1 MKLSVF
7 IIGLLFILFSFNVQ
21 GQCPT
26 TNLVE
31 NPGQFQWTFHPA
43 SATNSEPYY
52 SGVMEVGETTLI
64 MNNGETFTTRA
75 YRQEGTSYSVPG
87 PTINV
92 VPGNKYILSLH
103 NTLPFEALSTS
114 HNVFKDPNAVNIHT
128 HGLHISGESPGD
140 DVTRVFEGGQGGD
153 FVWDIPADHMGG
165 TYWYHAHHHG
175 SSYLQVAGGMLG
187 MLIVDDAND
196 GIPANVAGMEERQLL
211 FAKLDPTASGTGGDV
226 LMGGSLSG
234 ATWTTNG
241 VIGGNICM
249 PANTWQHWRV
259 LIADPNAML
268 RDIEFGP
275 ECEVMVLARD
285 GVWRTVAPKEL
296 TTNMLK
302 LTGASRADF
311 AIRTT
316 GNSWVKVGGNIMANI
331 YVDGP
336 SDASVHPFDIDGV
349 SNWSAIRPS
358 YLRDLRTET
367 NVNNESVQMGA
378 RTVNGSKFDHMT
390 PNYSIPTTQV
400 QEWSLSGNVRHP
412 FHLHIYHVQALA
424 DDRDFE
430 AGEFYDVVASQMSIR
445 FDLNQSTT
453 TPYAGKTI
461 MHCHILEHEDQGA
474 MGWMDVQGGQAAPTF
489 PVDANIATPYS
500 EYYTVGSTIVTI
512 PSAATSLS
520 ATAVSSSS
528 IDLAWT
534 DNASD
539 EDGFIVER
547 SADGTNFNLIGSIG
561 ADVSAYSDNGLNAS
575 TLYYYR
581 VIAFNTA
588 GSSVSSNIANA
599 TTIATVTIPSAATSL
614 SATATSSS
622 SIDLAWTDNAPD
634 EDGFNVERS
643 ADGTNFNLIGSIGA
657 DVTAYSDN
665 GLNASTL
672 YYYRV
677 IAFNSAGSSAFSNI
691 ANATTLGSAVT
702 IPDAPSSL
710 SATAASNSS
719 IDLAWTDNASDEDG
733 FNVERSADGTN
744 FNLIGSIGADVSTYS
759 DNGLNAST
767 LYYYRVIA
775 FNTAGSSAASNI
787 ANATTIATVT
797 IPDAPSSLSATAV
810 SSSSIDLAWAD
821 NASDEDGF
829 NVERSADGTNFN
841 LIGSIGADVT
851 AYSDN
856 GLSASTLYY
865 YRVIAFNSAGSS
877 AASNIANATTLS
889 ASGGAIIY
897 VENISVTRQAISGN
911 RFRGAATVSIYDNA
925 GLSVAGATVNGD
937 FSGTTS
943 SSESEVTDVN
953 GQITVYSGGKKNPNG
968 EWCFEV
974 TNVSLIGSTYDPLL
988 NFVTIA
994 CESTS
999 GAKSNAG
1006 GKSNKLKEQPLK
1018 NLNVYPNP
1026 FNGSTNIT
1034 FQIAEESDVLLEV
1047 YSVNGRKVAMVA
1059 NQKYEI
1065 GQHVINWSSQ
1075 NLSQGTYFLELR
1087 VGNQLE
1093 TKRLMIIR

>member
-7 IIGLLFILFSFNVQ
+7 ITGLLFILFSFNVQ
-21 GQCPT
+21 AQCPT

-140 DVTRVFEGGQGGD
+140 DVSRVFEGGRGGD

-175 SSYLQVAGGMLG
+175 ATYLQVAGGMLG

-285 GVWRTVAPKEL
+285 GVWRTVAPKDL
-296 TTNMLK
+296 TTNTLK

-367 NVNNESVQMGA
+367 NVNNESVKMGA
-378 RTVNGSKFDHMT
+378 RTVNGSKFSHMNPT
-390 PNYSIPTTQV
+390 YSLPTTQV

-412 FHLHIYHVQALA
+412 FHLHIYHVQALE

-512 PSAATSLS
+512 PSAATNLS
-520 ATAVSSSS
+520 ATAASSSS

-539 EDGFIVER
+539 ENGFNVER
-547 SADGTNFNLIGSIG
+547 STDGTNFNLIGSLG
-561 ADVSAYSDNGLNAS
+561 ADVSSYSDNGLNAS

-581 VIAFNTA
+581 VIAFNGA
-588 GSSVSSNIANA
+588 GN
-599 TTIATVTIPSAATSL
+599 
-614 SATATSSS
+614 
-622 SIDLAWTDNAPD
+622 
-634 EDGFNVERS
+634 
-643 ADGTNFNLIGSIGA
+643 
-657 DVTAYSDN
+657 
-665 GLNASTL
+665 
-672 YYYRV
+672 
-677 IAFNSAGSSAFSNI
+677 SAFSNI
-691 ANATTLGSAVT
+691 ANATTLGSTVT
-702 IPDAPSSL
+702 IPDAPTSL
-710 SATAASNSS
+710 SATAASN
-719 IDLAWTDNASDEDG
+719 
-733 FNVERSADGTN
+733 
-744 FNLIGSIGADVSTYS
+744 
-759 DNGLNAST
+759 
-767 LYYYRVIA
+767 
-775 FNTAGSSAASNI
+775 
-787 ANATTIATVT
+787 
-797 IPDAPSSLSATAV
+797 
-810 SSSSIDLAWAD
+810 SSIDLAWAD

-865 YRVIAFNSAGSS
+865 YRVIAFNSAGNS
-877 AASNIANATTLS
+877 ASSNIANATTLS

-897 VENISVTRQAISGN
+897 VENISVSRQAINGN
-911 RFRGAATVSIYDNA
+911 RFRGAATVSIYDDA

-974 TNVSLIGSTYDPLL
+974 TNVSLTGSTYDPLL

-999 GAKSNAG
+999 GAKSNVG
-1006 GKSNKLKEQPLK
+1006 GKSTKLKEQPLK
-1018 NLNVYPNP
+1018 DLNVYPNP

-1047 YSVNGRKVAMVA
+1047 FSVNGRKVAMVA
-1059 NQKYEI
+1059 NLKYEI

>member
-7 IIGLLFILFSFNVQ
+7 ITGLLFILFSFNVQ

-140 DVTRVFEGGQGGD
+140 DVSRVFEGGRGGD

-175 SSYLQVAGGMLG
+175 ATYLQVAGGMLG

-285 GVWRTVAPKEL
+285 GVWRTVAPKDL
-296 TTNMLK
+296 TTNTLK

-367 NVNNESVQMGA
+367 NVNNESVKMGA
-378 RTVNGSKFDHMT
+378 RTVNGSKFSHMNPT
-390 PNYSIPTTQV
+390 YSLPTTQV

-412 FHLHIYHVQALA
+412 FHLHIYHVQALE

-512 PSAATSLS
+512 PSAATNLS
-520 ATAVSSSS
+520 ATAASNSS

-534 DNASD
+534 DNAS
-539 EDGFIVER
+539 
-547 SADGTNFNLIGSIG
+547 
-561 ADVSAYSDNGLNAS
+561 
-575 TLYYYR
+575 
-581 VIAFNTA
+581 
-588 GSSVSSNIANA
+588 
-599 TTIATVTIPSAATSL
+599 
-614 SATATSSS
+614 
-622 SIDLAWTDNAPD
+622 D

-677 IAFNSAGSSAFSNI
+677 IAFNSAGSSA
-691 ANATTLGSAVT
+691 
-702 IPDAPSSL
+702 
-710 SATAASNSS
+710 
-719 IDLAWTDNASDEDG
+719 
-733 FNVERSADGTN
+733 
-744 FNLIGSIGADVSTYS
+744 
-759 DNGLNAST
+759 
-767 LYYYRVIA
+767 
-775 FNTAGSSAASNI
+775 
-787 ANATTIATVT
+787 
-797 IPDAPSSLSATAV
+797 
-810 SSSSIDLAWAD
+810 
-821 NASDEDGF
+821 
-829 NVERSADGTNFN
+829 
-841 LIGSIGADVT
+841 
-851 AYSDN
+851 
-856 GLSASTLYY
+856 
-865 YRVIAFNSAGSS
+865 
-877 AASNIANATTLS
+877 ASNIANATTLS

-897 VENISVTRQAISGN
+897 VENISVSRQAINGN

-974 TNVSLIGSTYDPLL
+974 TNVSLTGSTYDPLL

-1006 GKSNKLKEQPLK
+1006 GKSTKLKEQPLK

-1059 NQKYEI
+1059 NLKYEI

>member
-7 IIGLLFILFSFNVQ
+7 ITGLLFILFSFNVQ
-21 GQCPT
+21 AQCPT

-140 DVTRVFEGGQGGD
+140 DVSRVFEGGRGGD

-175 SSYLQVAGGMLG
+175 ATYLQVAGGMLG

-285 GVWRTVAPKEL
+285 GVWRTVAPKDL
-296 TTNMLK
+296 TTNTLK

-367 NVNNESVQMGA
+367 NVNNESVKMGA
-378 RTVNGSKFDHMT
+378 RTVNGSKFSHMNPT
-390 PNYSIPTTQV
+390 YSLPTTQV

-412 FHLHIYHVQALA
+412 FHLHIYHVQALE

-512 PSAATSLS
+512 PSAATNLS
-520 ATAVSSSS
+520 ATAASSSS

-539 EDGFIVER
+539 ENGFNVER
-547 SADGTNFNLIGSIG
+547 STDGTNFNLIGSLG
-561 ADVSAYSDNGLNAS
+561 ADVSSYSDNGLNAS

-581 VIAFNTA
+581 VIAFNGA
-588 GSSVSSNIANA
+588 GN
-599 TTIATVTIPSAATSL
+599 
-614 SATATSSS
+614 
-622 SIDLAWTDNAPD
+622 
-634 EDGFNVERS
+634 
-643 ADGTNFNLIGSIGA
+643 
-657 DVTAYSDN
+657 
-665 GLNASTL
+665 
-672 YYYRV
+672 
-677 IAFNSAGSSAFSNI
+677 SAFSNI
-691 ANATTLGSAVT
+691 ANATTLGSTLT
-702 IPDAPSSL
+702 IPDAPTSL
-710 SATAASNSS
+710 SATAASN
-719 IDLAWTDNASDEDG
+719 
-733 FNVERSADGTN
+733 
-744 FNLIGSIGADVSTYS
+744 
-759 DNGLNAST
+759 
-767 LYYYRVIA
+767 
-775 FNTAGSSAASNI
+775 
-787 ANATTIATVT
+787 
-797 IPDAPSSLSATAV
+797 
-810 SSSSIDLAWAD
+810 SSIDLAWAD

-865 YRVIAFNSAGSS
+865 YRVIAFNSAGNS
-877 AASNIANATTLS
+877 ASSNIANATTLS

-897 VENISVTRQAISGN
+897 VENISVSRQAINGN
-911 RFRGAATVSIYDNA
+911 RFRGAATVSIYDDA

-974 TNVSLIGSTYDPLL
+974 TNVSLTGSTYDPLL

-999 GAKSNAG
+999 GAKSNVG
-1006 GKSNKLKEQPLK
+1006 GKSTKLKEQPLK
-1018 NLNVYPNP
+1018 DLNVYPNP

-1047 YSVNGRKVAMVA
+1047 FSVNGRKVAMVA
-1059 NQKYEI
+1059 NLKYEI

>member
-7 IIGLLFILFSFNVQ
+7 ITGLLFILFSFNVQ
-21 GQCPT
+21 AQCPT

-140 DVTRVFEGGQGGD
+140 DVSRVFEGGRGGD

-175 SSYLQVAGGMLG
+175 ATYLQVAGGMLG

-285 GVWRTVAPKEL
+285 GVWRTVAPKDL
-296 TTNMLK
+296 TTNTLK

-367 NVNNESVQMGA
+367 NVNNESVKMGA
-378 RTVNGSKFDHMT
+378 RTVNGSKFSHMNPT
-390 PNYSIPTTQV
+390 YSLPTTQV

-412 FHLHIYHVQALA
+412 FHLHIYHVQALE

-512 PSAATSLS
+512 PSAATNLS
-520 ATAVSSSS
+520 ATAASSSS

-539 EDGFIVER
+539 ENGFNVER
-547 SADGTNFNLIGSIG
+547 STDGTNFNLIGSLG
-561 ADVSAYSDNGLNAS
+561 ADVSSYSDNGLNAS

-581 VIAFNTA
+581 VIAFNGA
-588 GSSVSSNIANA
+588 GN
-599 TTIATVTIPSAATSL
+599 
-614 SATATSSS
+614 
-622 SIDLAWTDNAPD
+622 
-634 EDGFNVERS
+634 
-643 ADGTNFNLIGSIGA
+643 
-657 DVTAYSDN
+657 
-665 GLNASTL
+665 
-672 YYYRV
+672 
-677 IAFNSAGSSAFSNI
+677 SAFSNI
-691 ANATTLGSAVT
+691 ANATTLGSTVT
-702 IPDAPSSL
+702 IPDAPTSL

-719 IDLAWTDNASDEDG
+719 IDLAWT
-733 FNVERSADGTN
+733 
-744 FNLIGSIGADVSTYS
+744 
-759 DNGLNAST
+759 
-767 LYYYRVIA
+767 
-775 FNTAGSSAASNI
+775 
-787 ANATTIATVT
+787 
-797 IPDAPSSLSATAV
+797 
-810 SSSSIDLAWAD
+810 D

-877 AASNIANATTLS
+877 ASSNIANATTLS

-897 VENISVTRQAISGN
+897 VENISVSRQAINGN
-911 RFRGAATVSIYDNA
+911 RFRGAATVSIYDDA

-974 TNVSLIGSTYDPLL
+974 TNVSLTGSTYDPLL

-999 GAKSNAG
+999 GAKSNVG
-1006 GKSNKLKEQPLK
+1006 GKSTKLKEQPLK
-1018 NLNVYPNP
+1018 DLNVYPNP

-1047 YSVNGRKVAMVA
+1047 FSVNGRKVAMVA
-1059 NQKYEI
+1059 NLKYEI

>member
-7 IIGLLFILFSFNVQ
+7 ITGLLFILFSFNVQ
-21 GQCPT
+21 AQCPT

-140 DVTRVFEGGQGGD
+140 DVSRVFEGGRGGD

-175 SSYLQVAGGMLG
+175 ATYLQVAGGMLG

-285 GVWRTVAPKEL
+285 GVWRTVAPKDL
-296 TTNMLK
+296 TTNTLK

-367 NVNNESVQMGA
+367 NVNNESVKMGA
-378 RTVNGSKFDHMT
+378 RTVNGSKFSHMNPT
-390 PNYSIPTTQV
+390 YSLPTTQV

-412 FHLHIYHVQALA
+412 FHLHIYHVQALE

-512 PSAATSLS
+512 PSAATNLS
-520 ATAVSSSS
+520 ATAASSSS

-539 EDGFIVER
+539 ENGFNVER
-547 SADGTNFNLIGSIG
+547 STDGTNFNLIGSLG
-561 ADVSAYSDNGLNAS
+561 ADVSSYSDNGLNAS

-581 VIAFNTA
+581 VIAFNGA
-588 GSSVSSNIANA
+588 GN
-599 TTIATVTIPSAATSL
+599 
-614 SATATSSS
+614 
-622 SIDLAWTDNAPD
+622 
-634 EDGFNVERS
+634 
-643 ADGTNFNLIGSIGA
+643 
-657 DVTAYSDN
+657 
-665 GLNASTL
+665 
-672 YYYRV
+672 
-677 IAFNSAGSSAFSNI
+677 SAFSNI
-691 ANATTLGSAVT
+691 ANATTLGSTLT
-702 IPDAPSSL
+702 IPDAPTSL
-710 SATAASNSS
+710 SATAASN
-719 IDLAWTDNASDEDG
+719 
-733 FNVERSADGTN
+733 
-744 FNLIGSIGADVSTYS
+744 
-759 DNGLNAST
+759 
-767 LYYYRVIA
+767 
-775 FNTAGSSAASNI
+775 
-787 ANATTIATVT
+787 
-797 IPDAPSSLSATAV
+797 
-810 SSSSIDLAWAD
+810 SSIDLAWAD

-841 LIGSIGADVT
+841 LIGSLGADIT

-856 GLSASTLYY
+856 GLNASTLYY
-865 YRVIAFNSAGSS
+865 YRVIAFNSAGNS
-877 AASNIANATTLS
+877 ASSNIANATTLS

-897 VENISVTRQAISGN
+897 VENISVSRQAINGN
-911 RFRGAATVSIYDNA
+911 RFRGAATVSIYDDA

-974 TNVSLIGSTYDPLL
+974 TNVSLTGSTYDPLL

-999 GAKSNAG
+999 GAKSNVG
-1006 GKSNKLKEQPLK
+1006 GKSTKLKEQPLK
-1018 NLNVYPNP
+1018 DLNVYPNP

-1047 YSVNGRKVAMVA
+1047 FSVNGRKVAMVA
-1059 NQKYEI
+1059 NLKYEI

>member
-140 DVTRVFEGGQGGD
+140 DVSRVFEGGQGGD

-175 SSYLQVAGGMLG
+175 ATYLQVAGGMLG

-285 GVWRTVAPKEL
+285 GVWRTVAPKDL
-296 TTNMLK
+296 TTNTLK

-512 PSAATSLS
+512 PSAATNLS
-520 ATAVSSSS
+520 ATAASSSS

-561 ADVSAYSDNGLNAS
+561 ADVSTYSDNGLNAS

-677 IAFNSAGSSAFSNI
+677 IAFNSAGSSAS
-691 ANATTLGSAVT
+691 
-702 IPDAPSSL
+702 
-710 SATAASNSS
+710 
-719 IDLAWTDNASDEDG
+719 
-733 FNVERSADGTN
+733 
-744 FNLIGSIGADVSTYS
+744 
-759 DNGLNAST
+759 
-767 LYYYRVIA
+767 
-775 FNTAGSSAASNI
+775 
-787 ANATTIATVT
+787 
-797 IPDAPSSLSATAV
+797 
-810 SSSSIDLAWAD
+810 
-821 NASDEDGF
+821 
-829 NVERSADGTNFN
+829 
-841 LIGSIGADVT
+841 
-851 AYSDN
+851 
-856 GLSASTLYY
+856 
-865 YRVIAFNSAGSS
+865 
-877 AASNIANATTLS
+877 SNIANATTLS
-889 ASGGAIIY
+889 ASSGAIIY
-897 VENISVTRQAISGN
+897 VENISVSRQAINGN

-974 TNVSLIGSTYDPLL
+974 TNVSLTGSTYDPLL

-999 GAKSNAG
+999 GAKSNVG

>member
-7 IIGLLFILFSFNVQ
+7 ITGLLFILFSFNVQ

-140 DVTRVFEGGQGGD
+140 DVSRVFEGGRGGD

-175 SSYLQVAGGMLG
+175 ATYLQVAGGMLG

-285 GVWRTVAPKEL
+285 GVWRTVAPKDL
-296 TTNMLK
+296 TTNTLK

-367 NVNNESVQMGA
+367 NVNNESVKMGA
-378 RTVNGSKFDHMT
+378 RTVNGSKFSHMNPT
-390 PNYSIPTTQV
+390 YSLPTTQV

-412 FHLHIYHVQALA
+412 FHLHIYHVQALE

-512 PSAATSLS
+512 PSAATNLS
-520 ATAVSSSS
+520 ATAASSSS

-539 EDGFIVER
+539 ENGFNVER
-547 SADGTNFNLIGSIG
+547 STDGTNFNLIGSLG
-561 ADVSAYSDNGLNAS
+561 ADVSSYSDNGLNAS

-581 VIAFNTA
+581 VIAFNGA
-588 GSSVSSNIANA
+588 GN
-599 TTIATVTIPSAATSL
+599 
-614 SATATSSS
+614 
-622 SIDLAWTDNAPD
+622 
-634 EDGFNVERS
+634 
-643 ADGTNFNLIGSIGA
+643 
-657 DVTAYSDN
+657 
-665 GLNASTL
+665 
-672 YYYRV
+672 
-677 IAFNSAGSSAFSNI
+677 SAFSNI
-691 ANATTLGSAVT
+691 ANATTLGSTLT
-702 IPDAPSSL
+702 IPDAPTSL

-744 FNLIGSIGADVSTYS
+744 FNLIGSLGADITAYS

-775 FNTAGSSAASNI
+775 FNSAGN
-787 ANATTIATVT
+787 
-797 IPDAPSSLSATAV
+797 
-810 SSSSIDLAWAD
+810 
-821 NASDEDGF
+821 
-829 NVERSADGTNFN
+829 
-841 LIGSIGADVT
+841 
-851 AYSDN
+851 
-856 GLSASTLYY
+856 SAS
-865 YRVIAFNSAGSS
+865 
-877 AASNIANATTLS
+877 SNIANATTLS

-897 VENISVTRQAISGN
+897 VENISVSRQAINGN
-911 RFRGAATVSIYDNA
+911 RFRGAATVSIYDDA

-974 TNVSLIGSTYDPLL
+974 TNVSLTGSTYDPLL

-999 GAKSNAG
+999 GAKSNVG
-1006 GKSNKLKEQPLK
+1006 GKSTKLKEQPLK
-1018 NLNVYPNP
+1018 DLNVYPNP

-1047 YSVNGRKVAMVA
+1047 FSVNGRKVAMVA
-1059 NQKYEI
+1059 NLKYEI

>member
-7 IIGLLFILFSFNVQ
+7 ITGLLFILFSFNVQ
-21 GQCPT
+21 AQCPT

-175 SSYLQVAGGMLG
+175 ATYLQVAGGMLG

-285 GVWRTVAPKEL
+285 GVWRTVAPKDL
-296 TTNMLK
+296 TTNTLK

-512 PSAATSLS
+512 PSAATNLS
-520 ATAVSSSS
+520 ATAASNSS

-539 EDGFIVER
+539 EDGFNVER

-588 GSSVSSNIANA
+588 GSSVS
-599 TTIATVTIPSAATSL
+599 
-614 SATATSSS
+614 
-622 SIDLAWTDNAPD
+622 
-634 EDGFNVERS
+634 
-643 ADGTNFNLIGSIGA
+643 
-657 DVTAYSDN
+657 
-665 GLNASTL
+665 
-672 YYYRV
+672 
-677 IAFNSAGSSAFSNI
+677 
-691 ANATTLGSAVT
+691 
-702 IPDAPSSL
+702 
-710 SATAASNSS
+710 
-719 IDLAWTDNASDEDG
+719 
-733 FNVERSADGTN
+733 
-744 FNLIGSIGADVSTYS
+744 
-759 DNGLNAST
+759 
-767 LYYYRVIA
+767 
-775 FNTAGSSAASNI
+775 SNI

-877 AASNIANATTLS
+877 ASSNIANATTLS
-889 ASGGAIIY
+889 ASSGAIIY
-897 VENISVTRQAISGN
+897 VENISVSRQAINGN

-974 TNVSLIGSTYDPLL
+974 TNVSLTGSTYDPLL

-999 GAKSNAG
+999 GAKSNVG

-1059 NQKYEI
+1059 NLKYEI

-1075 NLSQGTYFLELR
+1075 NLAEGTYFLELR

>member
-7 IIGLLFILFSFNVQ
+7 ITGLLFILFSFNVQ
-21 GQCPT
+21 AQCPT

-140 DVTRVFEGGQGGD
+140 DVSRVFEGGRGGD

-175 SSYLQVAGGMLG
+175 ATYLQVAGGMLG

-285 GVWRTVAPKEL
+285 GVWRTVAPKDL
-296 TTNMLK
+296 TTNTLK

-367 NVNNESVQMGA
+367 NVNNESVKMGA
-378 RTVNGSKFDHMT
+378 RTVNGSKFSHMNPT
-390 PNYSIPTTQV
+390 YSLPTTQV

-412 FHLHIYHVQALA
+412 FHLHIYHVQALE

-512 PSAATSLS
+512 PSAATNLS
-520 ATAVSSSS
+520 ATAASSSS

-539 EDGFIVER
+539 ENGFNVER
-547 SADGTNFNLIGSIG
+547 STDGTNFNLIGSLG
-561 ADVSAYSDNGLNAS
+561 ADVSSYSDNGLNAS

-581 VIAFNTA
+581 VIAFNGA
-588 GSSVSSNIANA
+588 GN
-599 TTIATVTIPSAATSL
+599 
-614 SATATSSS
+614 
-622 SIDLAWTDNAPD
+622 
-634 EDGFNVERS
+634 
-643 ADGTNFNLIGSIGA
+643 
-657 DVTAYSDN
+657 
-665 GLNASTL
+665 
-672 YYYRV
+672 
-677 IAFNSAGSSAFSNI
+677 SAFSNI
-691 ANATTLGSAVT
+691 ANATTLGSTLT
-702 IPDAPSSL
+702 IPDAPTSL

-744 FNLIGSIGADVSTYS
+744 FNLIGSLGADITAYS

-775 FNTAGSSAASNI
+775 FNSAGNSASSNI
-787 ANATTIATVT
+787 ANATTLGSTVT
-797 IPDAPSSLSATAV
+797 IPDAPTSLSATAA
-810 SSSSIDLAWAD
+810 SNSSIDLAWAD

-877 AASNIANATTLS
+877 ASSNIANATTLS

-897 VENISVTRQAISGN
+897 VENISVSRQAINGN
-911 RFRGAATVSIYDNA
+911 RFRGAATVSIYDDA

-974 TNVSLIGSTYDPLL
+974 TNVSLTGSTYDPLL

-999 GAKSNAG
+999 GAKSNVG
-1006 GKSNKLKEQPLK
+1006 GKSTKLKEQPLK
-1018 NLNVYPNP
+1018 DLNVYPNP

-1047 YSVNGRKVAMVA
+1047 FSVNGRKVAMVA
-1059 NQKYEI
+1059 NLKYEI

>member
-7 IIGLLFILFSFNVQ
+7 ITGLLFILFSFNVQ
-21 GQCPT
+21 AQCPT

-140 DVTRVFEGGQGGD
+140 DVSRVFEGGRGGD

-175 SSYLQVAGGMLG
+175 ATYLQVAGGMLG

-285 GVWRTVAPKEL
+285 GVWRTVAPKDL
-296 TTNMLK
+296 TTNTLK

-367 NVNNESVQMGA
+367 NVNNESVKMGA
-378 RTVNGSKFDHMT
+378 RTVNGSKFSHMNPT
-390 PNYSIPTTQV
+390 YSLPTTQV

-412 FHLHIYHVQALA
+412 FHLHIYHVQALE

-512 PSAATSLS
+512 PSAATNLS
-520 ATAVSSSS
+520 ATAASSSS

-539 EDGFIVER
+539 ENGFNVER
-547 SADGTNFNLIGSIG
+547 STDGTNFNLIGSLG
-561 ADVSAYSDNGLNAS
+561 ADVSSYSDNGLNAS

-581 VIAFNTA
+581 VIAFNGA
-588 GSSVSSNIANA
+588 GN
-599 TTIATVTIPSAATSL
+599 
-614 SATATSSS
+614 
-622 SIDLAWTDNAPD
+622 
-634 EDGFNVERS
+634 
-643 ADGTNFNLIGSIGA
+643 
-657 DVTAYSDN
+657 
-665 GLNASTL
+665 
-672 YYYRV
+672 
-677 IAFNSAGSSAFSNI
+677 SAFSNI
-691 ANATTLGSAVT
+691 ANATTLGSTLT
-702 IPDAPSSL
+702 IPDAPTSL

-744 FNLIGSIGADVSTYS
+744 FNLIGSLGADVTAYS

-775 FNTAGSSAASNI
+775 FNSAGN
-787 ANATTIATVT
+787 
-797 IPDAPSSLSATAV
+797 
-810 SSSSIDLAWAD
+810 
-821 NASDEDGF
+821 
-829 NVERSADGTNFN
+829 
-841 LIGSIGADVT
+841 
-851 AYSDN
+851 
-856 GLSASTLYY
+856 SAS
-865 YRVIAFNSAGSS
+865 
-877 AASNIANATTLS
+877 SNIANATTLS

-897 VENISVTRQAISGN
+897 VENISVSRQAINGN
-911 RFRGAATVSIYDNA
+911 RFRGAATVSIYDDA

-974 TNVSLIGSTYDPLL
+974 TNVSLTGSTYDPLL

-999 GAKSNAG
+999 GAKSNVG
-1006 GKSNKLKEQPLK
+1006 GKSTKLKEQPLK
-1018 NLNVYPNP
+1018 DLNVYPNP

-1047 YSVNGRKVAMVA
+1047 FSVNGRKVAMVA
-1059 NQKYEI
+1059 NLKYEI

>member
-7 IIGLLFILFSFNVQ
+7 ITGLLFILFSFNVQ

-175 SSYLQVAGGMLG
+175 ATYLQVAGGMLG

-241 VIGGNICM
+241 IIGGNICM

-285 GVWRTVAPKEL
+285 GVWRTVAPKDL
-296 TTNMLK
+296 TTNTLK

-539 EDGFIVER
+539 EDGFNVER

-561 ADVSAYSDNGLNAS
+561 ADVSTYSDNGLNAS

-581 VIAFNTA
+581 VIAFNT
-588 GSSVSSNIANA
+588 
-599 TTIATVTIPSAATSL
+599 
-614 SATATSSS
+614 
-622 SIDLAWTDNAPD
+622 
-634 EDGFNVERS
+634 
-643 ADGTNFNLIGSIGA
+643 
-657 DVTAYSDN
+657 
-665 GLNASTL
+665 
-672 YYYRV
+672 
-677 IAFNSAGSSAFSNI
+677 AGSSAFSNI

-744 FNLIGSIGADVSTYS
+744 FNLIGSIGADV
-759 DNGLNAST
+759 
-767 LYYYRVIA
+767 
-775 FNTAGSSAASNI
+775 
-787 ANATTIATVT
+787 
-797 IPDAPSSLSATAV
+797 
-810 SSSSIDLAWAD
+810 
-821 NASDEDGF
+821 
-829 NVERSADGTNFN
+829 
-841 LIGSIGADVT
+841 T

-877 AASNIANATTLS
+877 ASSNIANATTLS
-889 ASGGAIIY
+889 ASSGAIIY
-897 VENISVTRQAISGN
+897 VENISVSRQAINGN

-974 TNVSLIGSTYDPLL
+974 TNVSLTGSTYDPLL

-999 GAKSNAG
+999 GAKSNVG
-1006 GKSNKLKEQPLK
+1006 GKSTKLKEQPLK

-1059 NQKYEI
+1059 NLKYEI

>member
-7 IIGLLFILFSFNVQ
+7 ITGLLFILFSFNVQ
-21 GQCPT
+21 AQCPT

-140 DVTRVFEGGQGGD
+140 DVSRVFEGGRGGD

-175 SSYLQVAGGMLG
+175 ATYLQVAGGMLG

-285 GVWRTVAPKEL
+285 GVWRTVAPKDL
-296 TTNMLK
+296 TTNTLK

-367 NVNNESVQMGA
+367 NVNNESVKMGA
-378 RTVNGSKFDHMT
+378 RTVNGSKFSHMNPT
-390 PNYSIPTTQV
+390 YSLPTTQV

-412 FHLHIYHVQALA
+412 FHLHIYHVQALE

-512 PSAATSLS
+512 PSAATNLS
-520 ATAVSSSS
+520 ATAASSSS

-539 EDGFIVER
+539 ENGFNVER
-547 SADGTNFNLIGSIG
+547 STDGTNFNLIGSLG
-561 ADVSAYSDNGLNAS
+561 ADVSSYSDNGLNAS

-581 VIAFNTA
+581 VIAFNGA
-588 GSSVSSNIANA
+588 GN
-599 TTIATVTIPSAATSL
+599 
-614 SATATSSS
+614 
-622 SIDLAWTDNAPD
+622 
-634 EDGFNVERS
+634 
-643 ADGTNFNLIGSIGA
+643 
-657 DVTAYSDN
+657 
-665 GLNASTL
+665 
-672 YYYRV
+672 
-677 IAFNSAGSSAFSNI
+677 SAFSNI
-691 ANATTLGSAVT
+691 ANATTLGSTVT
-702 IPDAPSSL
+702 IPDAPTSL
-710 SATAASNSS
+710 SATAASN
-719 IDLAWTDNASDEDG
+719 
-733 FNVERSADGTN
+733 
-744 FNLIGSIGADVSTYS
+744 
-759 DNGLNAST
+759 
-767 LYYYRVIA
+767 
-775 FNTAGSSAASNI
+775 
-787 ANATTIATVT
+787 
-797 IPDAPSSLSATAV
+797 
-810 SSSSIDLAWAD
+810 SSIDLAWAD

-877 AASNIANATTLS
+877 ASSNIANATTLS

-897 VENISVTRQAISGN
+897 VENISVSRQAINGN
-911 RFRGAATVSIYDNA
+911 RFRGAATVSIYDDA

-974 TNVSLIGSTYDPLL
+974 TNVSLTGSTYDPLL

-999 GAKSNAG
+999 GAKSNVG
-1006 GKSNKLKEQPLK
+1006 GKSTKLKEQPLK
-1018 NLNVYPNP
+1018 DLNVYPNP

-1047 YSVNGRKVAMVA
+1047 FSVNGRKVAMVA
-1059 NQKYEI
+1059 NLKYEI

>member
-7 IIGLLFILFSFNVQ
+7 ITGLLFILFSFNVQ
-21 GQCPT
+21 AQCPT

-140 DVTRVFEGGQGGD
+140 DVSRVFEGGRGGD

-175 SSYLQVAGGMLG
+175 ATYLQVAGGMLG

-285 GVWRTVAPKEL
+285 GVWRTVAPKDL
-296 TTNMLK
+296 TTNTLK

-367 NVNNESVQMGA
+367 NVNNESVKMGA
-378 RTVNGSKFDHMT
+378 RTVNGSKFSHMNPT
-390 PNYSIPTTQV
+390 YSLPTTQV

-412 FHLHIYHVQALA
+412 FHLHIYHVQALE

-512 PSAATSLS
+512 PSAATNLS
-520 ATAVSSSS
+520 ATAASSSS

-539 EDGFIVER
+539 ENGFNVER
-547 SADGTNFNLIGSIG
+547 STDGTNFNLIGSLG
-561 ADVSAYSDNGLNAS
+561 ADVSSYSDNGLNAS

-581 VIAFNTA
+581 VIAFNGA
-588 GSSVSSNIANA
+588 GN
-599 TTIATVTIPSAATSL
+599 
-614 SATATSSS
+614 
-622 SIDLAWTDNAPD
+622 
-634 EDGFNVERS
+634 
-643 ADGTNFNLIGSIGA
+643 
-657 DVTAYSDN
+657 
-665 GLNASTL
+665 
-672 YYYRV
+672 
-677 IAFNSAGSSAFSNI
+677 SAFSNI
-691 ANATTLGSAVT
+691 ANATTLGSTLT
-702 IPDAPSSL
+702 IPDAPTSL

-744 FNLIGSIGADVSTYS
+744 FNLIGSLGADVTAYS

-775 FNTAGSSAASNI
+775 FN
-787 ANATTIATVT
+787 
-797 IPDAPSSLSATAV
+797 
-810 SSSSIDLAWAD
+810 
-821 NASDEDGF
+821 
-829 NVERSADGTNFN
+829 
-841 LIGSIGADVT
+841 
-851 AYSDN
+851 
-856 GLSASTLYY
+856 
-865 YRVIAFNSAGSS
+865 SAGSS
-877 AASNIANATTLS
+877 ASSNIANATTLS

-897 VENISVTRQAISGN
+897 VENISVSRQAINGN
-911 RFRGAATVSIYDNA
+911 RFRGAATVSIYDDA

-974 TNVSLIGSTYDPLL
+974 TNVSLTGSTYDPLL

-999 GAKSNAG
+999 GAKSNVG
-1006 GKSNKLKEQPLK
+1006 GKSTKLKEQPLK
-1018 NLNVYPNP
+1018 DLNVYPNP

-1047 YSVNGRKVAMVA
+1047 FSVNGRKVAMVA
-1059 NQKYEI
+1059 NLKYEI